1 VKVLGFALM
10 VGTTRAERVAGQ
22 AVRCGSDRSR
32 LTMTIIFN
40 ILSYVSILTLVA
52 LGLAIAFGMMDIVNL
67 AHAEWVTIGAY
78 ALAVAQSLGGR
89 DAFWIALVV
98 APATGAA
105 LGWMLECSVIRLLY
119 KRPLDTLLATYA
131 ISLILQKVLE
141 LVFGTQPMLV
151 YAPFNGTV
159 TALGATY
166 PAYRIFMIGVA
177 VAVTAACWLV
187 FSHTGFGTQLRAV
200 IQQPAMA
207 EAVGIDTR
215 HLNRIAFAGGAAL
228 ASLAGVLV
236 APLVSVESHLGTY
249 YLGKA
254 FFVIVLGGIGSIAGS
269 VVGSVVIGTAETLFS
284 YGVDPSLASALVLI
298 LSIVV
303 IRFRPQGLIPGF
315 SAAHQ
320 LMGKR

>member
-1 VKVLGFALM
+1 MWLEQGRNLDW
-10 VGTTRAERVAGQ
+10 Q
-22 AVRCGSDRSR
+22 
-32 LTMTIIFN
+32 TMTIIFN
-40 ILSYVSILTLVA
+40 ILSYVSILALVA
-52 LGLAIAFGMMDIVNL
+52 LGLAIVFGMMDIVNL

-78 ALAVAQSLGGR
+78 TLAVAQSLGGR
-89 DAFWIALVV
+89 DAFWVALVV
-98 APATGAA
+98 APAVGAA
-105 LGWMLECSVIRLLY
+105 LGWVLECSVIRLLY

-131 ISLILQKVLE
+131 VSLILQKALE

-151 YAPFNGTV
+151 YAPFNGAV
-159 TALGATY
+159 TAFGATY

-177 VAVTAACWLV
+177 VAVTAGCWLV
-187 FSHTGFGTQLRAV
+187 FSHTGFGTHLRAV
-200 IQQPAMA
+200 IQHPAMA

-215 HLNRIAFAGGAAL
+215 HLNRIAFAAGAAL

-236 APLVSVESHLGTY
+236 APMVSVESHLGVY

-269 VVGSVVIGTAETLFS
+269 LVGSAVIGTAETLFS
-284 YGVDPSLASALVLI
+284 YRVDPSLASALVLI

-320 LMGKR
+320 LLGKR

>member
-1 VKVLGFALM
+1 
-10 VGTTRAERVAGQ
+10 
-22 AVRCGSDRSR
+22 
-32 LTMTIIFN
+32 MTIIFN

-284 YGVDPSLASALVLI
+284 YRVDPSLASALVLI

-320 LMGKR
+320 LLGKR